1 MCNKLLI
8 GPLQRFSS
16 PAKVG
21 KKEEEKK
28 KAAAAKVATTTRTRT
43 TTCGASKPPR
53 RREEPSQAWA
63 GQEALPEKKLL
74 LAYLSRSL
82 REKEEAIQQKE
93 ADLECPVCLEV
104 AKGQIFSCDRQHM
117 VCARCRPR
125 VGSCPM
131 CRRRYPTTPLRHRY
145 AEKNVASLQKLRK
158 EKLELE
164 REQRNLSS
172 VL

>member
-28 KAAAAKVATTTRTRT
+28 KANAKLATTMRTRT
-43 TTCGASKPPR
+43 TTCGASKPTR

-104 AKGQIFSCDRQHM
+104 ATGQIFSCDRQHM